1 MMRKTV
7 EDDLLPDGINSV
19 LLASADGELHNG
31 WELRSQHGVFIGITI
46 DELVDSISKSGL
58 HVNAILLTA
67 LLVQLEMDGLELL
80 VEEDEETLLAC

>member
-1 MMRKTV
+1 MKKTI
-7 EDDLLPDGINSV
+7 EDDILPDGINSV

-67 LLVQLEMDGLELL
+67 LLVQLEMDGLEML

>member
-19 LLASADGELHNG
+19 LLASADGELYNG

-58 HVNAILLTA
+58 HVNAILLTT
-67 LLVQLEMDGLELL
+67 LLVQFEMDGLELL